1 MDELS
6 FGFLVAHN
14 ASSNIPDILPTVPDI
29 LPTVPDMSA
38 LPRCLVRKH
47 PATSLADSLFPT
59 SLYQE

>member
-14 ASSNIPDILPTVPDI
+14 ASSNIPDI